1 MYKRALIKRCA
12 TLYNFTSEEISSHV
26 CNTAVTEKK
35 LQNDTNNSNNSIN
48 HNEHSDEE
56 MFIDWNLEGLE

>member
-1 MYKRALIKRCA
+1 MYRRALIKRCA
-12 TLYNFTSEEISSHV
+12 SSFNLTSEEISSHI

-35 LQNDTNNSNNSIN
+35 LQNDTT
-48 HNEHSDEE
+48 EHSDEE

>member
-1 MYKRALIKRCA
+1 MYRRALIKRCA
-12 TLYNFTSEEISSHV
+12 LSFNLTSEEISSHI

-35 LQNDTNNSNNSIN
+35 LQNDTT
-48 HNEHSDEE
+48 EHSDEE